1 MNKEN
6 AWIDEVILRHKNQLK
21 VLKDNNINFSN
32 HNIIS
37 ENRHLKNISNQTFNN
52 NNFTKTFD
60 FVFNNNEKKLEK
72 KLSEKKEKIHKLK
85 LEITNLKQENETL
98 KNNLKNLQLKNK
110 NDNNDNLKIIIEN
123 HQYKIKRLKI

>member
-37 ENRHLKNISNQTFNN
+37 ENRNLKNISNQTYNN
-52 NNFTKTFD
+52 NNLTKTFD
-60 FVFNNNEKKLEK
+60 FDLNNNEKKLEK
-72 KLSEKKEKIHKLK
+72 KLSEKK
-85 LEITNLKQENETL
+85 
-98 KNNLKNLQLKNK
+98 
-110 NDNNDNLKIIIEN
+110 
-123 HQYKIKRLKI
+123 